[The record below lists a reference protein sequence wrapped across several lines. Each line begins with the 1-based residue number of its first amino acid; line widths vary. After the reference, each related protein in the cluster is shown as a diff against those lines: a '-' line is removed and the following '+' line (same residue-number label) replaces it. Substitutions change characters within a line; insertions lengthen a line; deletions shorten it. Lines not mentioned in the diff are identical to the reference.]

1 MAELLDYYGTGRRK
15 TSIARVHLRPGTGKF
30 TINGKEY
37 DDPVAYFNNNKIWT
51 RHAFE
56 PLTVTQNEN
65 KFDVYI
71 IVEGGGL
78 NGQSGAVRLGVAR
91 ALLELD
97 ESTRPVL
104 KVRGMLTR
112 DSRAVERKKYGLRK
126 ARKRPQFSK
135 R

>member
-30 TINGKEY
+30 IINGKEY

-104 KVRGMLTR
+104 KVKGMLTR

-126 ARKRPQFSK
+126 SRKRPQFSK